1 MKSEYQVGD
10 LSDDELLVRTG
21 ELVARG
27 RRLEA
32 VLVAH
37 MAEVDARKL
46 YLREACPSMFAYA
59 TERLGLSEAQA
70 YERIG
75 VARTSRRFPAVL
87 EMLADGRISLAAAA
101 RLGPHITVE
110 NAAAVLPRAVHA
122 TKREVQALV
131 AELAPAPDVPPVIRK
146 LPQPAATPAGVRPAG
161 VPAPPAALVPIAP
174 ARFKVQF
181 TAGAE
186 LEGKIARARA
196 LLRHQIPDGDLA
208 AIVDR
213 AVTLLLRDLERTR
226 FAATEKPRRSLADAD
241 VTPRSRHI
249 PAPVRRAV
257 WERDGAQCT
266 FVDEGGRRC
275 AARERLQF
283 HHQAP
288 YGRGGDHDPSN
299 VRLLCGA
306 HNRYHAEIDFGR
318 ETVEQRV
325 NEARRS
331 RRHSRSG
338 SRAED
343 GHLTWPA
350 VRGDFRAAAI
360 GPDRDQGSGT
370 WSAALP
376 DGSDRHWPSTHRG
389 FDCGAQKKT
398 GQSSHRDSAR
408 SCSHRSCLAAL

>member
-1 MKSEYQVGD
+1 MKSEYHVDD
-10 LSDDELLVRTG
+10 LSDDELLSRTG

-75 VARTSRRFPAVL
+75 VARTSRQFPAVL
-87 EMLADGRISLAAAA
+87 AMLADGRLSLTAAA

-110 NAAAVLPRAVHA
+110 NAAEVLPRAVHA
-122 TKREVQALV
+122 KKREVQALV
-131 AELAPAPDVPPVIRK
+131 AELAPAPDVAPVIRK
-146 LPQPAATPAGVRPAG
+146 LPQPAARPAVRPAG
-161 VPAPPAALVPIAP
+161 VPAPPAAVVPIAP

-196 LLRHQIPDGDLA
+196 LLRDQIPDGDLA

-213 AVTLLLRDLERTR
+213 AVTVLLRDLERTK
-226 FAATEKPRRSLADAD
+226 FAATEKPRRSLAEAD

-266 FVDEGGRRC
+266 FVDKGGRRC

-331 RRHSRSG
+331 RRDNRSRG

-350 VRGDFRAAAI
+350 VRRPRDHVGGGGRKGEPPEPAQISWRRAF
-360 GPDRDQGSGT
+360 GRRP
-370 WSAALP
+370 
-376 DGSDRHWPSTHRG
+376 
-389 FDCGAQKKT
+389 T
-398 GQSSHRDSAR
+398 GRASR
-408 SCSHRSCLAAL
+408 